1 MLASHGLQRRAVLAS
16 AAQVALWHGAAQ
28 AAPPVLRVLAWPGYA
43 DSDWVHAFES
53 RHSAQVEVT
62 IVGSDEVLR
71 AKLADSWGP
80 AYDVVAANTVELAA
94 LLARGEL
101 APLNLTDMPQVAR
114 QLPRFRGAIEGIVR
128 DGKTYAVPYTYSEMG
143 LVYDRQ
149 QFSAPPQSISALWDP
164 RWRGRVL
171 AFDGATHAFSLAALD
186 RGQLPFRIA
195 DDQFVPLAR
204 HLVGLRRNLLSLY
217 ALPEESVDLFR
228 RHRVA
233 VMHANYGQQQL
244 KLLRD
249 AGFNVGYVVPRE
261 GALAWLDCW
270 AVLRRSPHQALAA
283 QWINHMLHPAVSLE
297 LTRRQGLAN
306 TLEEPAALDRDSL
319 MGPIVWLQPVEDDA
333 RRTRLWQRVVAGD
346 RPERF

>member
-1 MLASHGLQRRAVLAS
+1 M
-16 AAQVALWHGAAQ
+16 
-28 AAPPVLRVLAWPGYA
+28 
-43 DSDWVHAFES
+43 
-53 RHSAQVEVT
+53 
-62 IVGSDEVLR
+62 
-71 AKLADSWGP
+71 
-80 AYDVVAANTVELAA
+80 
-94 LLARGEL
+94 
-101 APLNLTDMPQVAR
+101 
-114 QLPRFRGAIEGIVR
+114 
-128 DGKTYAVPYTYSEMG
+128 
-143 LVYDRQ
+143 
-149 QFSAPPQSISALWDP
+149 
-164 RWRGRVL
+164 
-171 AFDGATHAFSLAALD
+171 
-186 RGQLPFRIA
+186 
-195 DDQFVPLAR
+195 PLAR

>member
-16 AAQVALWHGAAQ
+16 AAQAALWHGAAQ

-71 AKLADSWGP
+71 AKLADSRGP

-101 APLNLTDMPQVAR
+101 APLNLSDMPQVAR

-171 AFDGATHAFSLAALD
+171 AFDGATHAFSLAALE

-249 AGFNVGYVVPRE
+249 AGFNVGYV
-261 GALAWLDCW
+261 
-270 AVLRRSPHQALAA
+270 
-283 QWINHMLHPAVSLE
+283 
-297 LTRRQGLAN
+297 
-306 TLEEPAALDRDSL
+306 
-319 MGPIVWLQPVEDDA
+319 
-333 RRTRLWQRVVAGD
+333 
-346 RPERF
+346 